1 MPKSNPQVAFVVAAL
16 VLMVL
21 PLLVLPGASALGFA
35 VRLGLDRVAGRVFF
49 VAFGVWVA
57 IVLAAILVLIAR
69 INRRT
74 RS

>member
-1 MPKSNPQVAFVVAAL
+1 MPKSNPQVAFVVTAL

-21 PLLVLPGASALGFA
+21 PLLVLPGASALAFA
-35 VRLGLDRVAGRVFF
+35 VRLGLDRVAGRVFL
-49 VAFGVWVA
+49 VAFGVWVV
-57 IVLAAILVLIAR
+57 IVLAATLVLIAR